1 MNVAKFFDFSKLTRR
16 GSGGTSRSQFY
27 YDSTEVSP
35 VATECDTRHVTLVS
49 NYRSCFVIALEWSWA
64 DENVSRHFRCFD
76 ILT

>member
-35 VATECDTRHVTLVS
+35 VAAECDTRYTKPMEMC
-49 NYRSCFVIALEWSWA
+49 RG
-64 DENVSRHFRCFD
+64 
-76 ILT
+76 ILDVLI